1 MVLEPMIQYIQ
12 KVMATKQQNEI
23 ITVVVPQLIRPRWWS
38 NLSRTQLAALLRMAL
53 PFETGIVITDVPY
66 SLEPEEQASAPKQAG
81 PEKEEA

>member
-12 KVMATKQQNEI
+12 KIMSTKQQNEI

-38 NLSRTQLAALLRMAL
+38 NLTRTQLAALLRMAL

-66 SLEPEEQASAPKQAG
+66 SLETEEAPKKTDRL
-81 PEKEEA
+81 EKEKK